1 MSLHQAM
8 VFGPGQTDMTRH
20 QSDVWIWQMVGVAL
34 FCVAPYRNTLI
45 NTAMAVCPQE
55 GTSTVTMDSQ
65 DFTLAAGD
73 SILIPEQNQ
82 YVTIIY

>member
-1 MSLHQAM
+1 M

-20 QSDVWIWQMVGVAL
+20 QSDVWIWQMVGVAIF
-34 FCVAPYRNTLI
+34 FCVAPYYNTLN
-45 NTAMAVCPQE
+45 NTAMSVCPQE
-55 GTSTVTMDSQ
+55 GTSTVTVDLQ

-82 YVTIIY
+82 